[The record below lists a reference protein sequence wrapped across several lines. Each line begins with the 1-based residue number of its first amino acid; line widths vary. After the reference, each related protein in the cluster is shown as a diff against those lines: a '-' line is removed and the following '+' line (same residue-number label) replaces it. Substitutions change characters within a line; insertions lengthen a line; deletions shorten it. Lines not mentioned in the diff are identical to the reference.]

1 MSLFA
6 LVGKQSTDL
15 TATHKAAALL
25 LHQNEYAVQR
35 SALRRSFDLPPYRW
49 ASEDRD
55 EELQRGDVRAASTK
69 EATEIKSA
77 LESYLRENY
86 QFTFGSPGLQHEY
99 FNVYHQPPPPRPDL
113 HPLSR

>member
-35 SALRRSFDLPPYRW
+35 SALRRSFDLPRNDRAVKTITRCFCKSLNKD
-49 ASEDRD
+49 ASKQSTPSRIHY
-55 EELQRGDVRAASTK
+55 LNDVR
-69 EATEIKSA
+69 
-77 LESYLRENY
+77 
-86 QFTFGSPGLQHEY
+86 
-99 FNVYHQPPPPRPDL
+99 QPPPPRPDL